1 MLLITSS
8 MGLLSEILPDLAVAG
23 VQAVTRG
30 GPRRQYKWNKKAA
43 EDANRMNRENSQWL
57 LEQNKRLQDEQRAYD
72 SPSAQRARYI
82 AAGVNP
88 NIGFGG
94 SGGNA
99 GGAFP
104 IDAGNVGSVNIQ
116 PPSASY
122 PDIAGSFLAAGQMS
136 AQTQLAEQR
145 VQESRTNQA
154 LKEVMI
160 DIAKTNP
167 MLQPWVADW
176 VATSMSET
184 ARLKTM
190 EARSWMSRERGST
203 ITRVSQKVA
212 AEIEAMSQRL
222 GLNTADLE
230 IKNKILESKG
240 FENAVKEIQAGWL
253 KSGEVT
259 PEHIRQGFMLLMQK
273 LLGPIK

>member
-160 DIAKTNP
+160 DIQKTNP

-184 ARLKTM
+184 ARLKTF
-190 EARSWMSRERGST
+190 EARSWMGGTHGGTEPMN
-203 ITRVSQKVA
+203 ITKRVN

-222 GLNTADLE
+222 GLNVLDMG
-230 IKNKILESKG
+230 IKNKIFESKE
-240 FENAVKEIQAGWL
+240 FENAIKQIQVKWL
-253 KSGEVT
+253 EDAEMT
-259 PEHIRQGFMLLMQK
+259 PEHVRQGLMLILSKMI
-273 LLGPIK
+273 GR